1 MPTSNPTYQS
11 YRMTG
16 QAGGSGGGSTAQ
28 SANTPTAEELELLLK
43 EILAAIPFIINIQ
56 QPTQIAVGEVEEVEV
71 PDLQEDL
78 V

>member
-16 QAGGSGGGSTAQ
+16 AQ
-28 SANTPTAEELELLLK
+28 VAVVADLLPKVLIPPTAEELELLLK

-56 QPTQIAVGEVEEVEV
+56 QPYQIAVGEVEEVEV

>member
-1 MPTSNPTYQS
+1 MAVVADLLPKVLIP
-11 YRMTG
+11 
-16 QAGGSGGGSTAQ
+16 
-28 SANTPTAEELELLLK
+28 PTAEELELLLK

-56 QPTQIAVGEVEEVEV
+56 QPAQIAVGEVEEVEV